1 MSTKSIQLYVITP
14 EVIESFVQGEK
25 KGFDIIYGAYS
36 SGMYSICLRY
46 TRCADDANDVLQ
58 ETFIKIYENRAKFD
72 TSKEIGPWIKTIT
85 IRTALNYIKTNYKWT
100 LTDDDYTF
108 DTAQVDS
115 AQENMNEAN
124 DLKRKLKLA
133 LEQLPDG
140 YRTVFTLYTID
151 NLTHK
156 EIAEY
161 LGISEGT
168 SKSQYSKAKKMIKQ
182 LLTTEKLAS

>member
-1 MSTKSIQLYVITP
+1 MSTKSIRLYVITP
-14 EVIESFVQGEK
+14 EVIESFVRGEK
-25 KGFDIIYGAYS
+25 KGFDVIYGAYS

-46 TRCADDANDVLQ
+46 VRCADDANDVLQ

-72 TSKEIGPWIKTIT
+72 ISKEIGPWIKTIT

-108 DTAQVDS
+108 DSAQIDS
-115 AQENMNEAN
+115 AQENMSEAN

>member
-1 MSTKSIQLYVITP
+1 MSTKSIHLFVITK
-14 EVIESFVQGEK
+14 EVIESFIQGEK
-25 KGFDIIYGAYS
+25 KGFDTIYGVYS
-36 SGMYSICLRY
+36 SGMYAVCLRY

-58 ETFIKIYENRAKFD
+58 ETFIKVYENRSKFD

-85 IRTALNYIKTNYKWT
+85 IRTALNYIKSNYKWT
-100 LTDDDYTF
+100 LTDDDF
-108 DTAQVDS
+108 VFDS
-115 AQENMNEAN
+115 AQLDSAQDSMNEAN

-133 LEQLPDG
+133 LDQLPEG

-168 SKSQYSKAKKMIKQ
+168 SKSQYSKAKKMIKT

>member
-1 MSTKSIQLYVITP
+1 MSTKSIHLFVITQ
-14 EVIESFVQGEK
+14 EVIESFIRGEK
-25 KGFDIIYGAYS
+25 KGFDAIYGAYS
-36 SGMYSICLRY
+36 PGMYAVSMRY

-58 ETFIKIYENRAKFD
+58 ETFIKVYENRSKFD
-72 TSKEIGPWIKTIT
+72 PSKEIGPWIKTIT
-85 IRTALNYIKTNYKWT
+85 IRTALNYIKANYKWS
-100 LTDDDYTF
+100 LTDDDFVF
-108 DTAQVDS
+108 DTALLDS
-115 AQENMNEAN
+115 AQETVNETN

-133 LEQLPDG
+133 LDQLPEG
-140 YRTVFTLYTID
+140 YRTVFTLYTVD